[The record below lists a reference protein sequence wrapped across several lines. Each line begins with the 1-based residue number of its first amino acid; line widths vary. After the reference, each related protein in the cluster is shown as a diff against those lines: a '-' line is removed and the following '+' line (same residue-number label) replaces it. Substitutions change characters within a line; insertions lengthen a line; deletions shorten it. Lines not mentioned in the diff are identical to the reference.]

1 MTVRKLAS
9 VPTAGWS
16 GTLPLNRPFVKR
28 RAPHTEAVGRMRLVT
43 VHIDSRHLRS
53 ARQTLHRA
61 LGSEM
66 NLYVAKIDNRDGQAS
81 LQIELEADRVGEI
94 MSLLMRTLPEAE
106 FGAIRP
112 ARRMRA
118 H

>member
-1 MTVRKLAS
+1 MTLRKLAP

-16 GTLPLNRPFVKR
+16 GTIHLNRPVAR
-28 RAPHTEAVGRMRLVT
+28 PRVARADRAQARLVT
-43 VHIDSRHLRS
+43 VLIDSRHLRT

-66 NLYVAKIDNRDGQAS
+66 NLYVATIDNRDGQAS
-81 LQIELEADRVGEI
+81 LQIELEAGRVVEI
-94 MSLLMRTLPEAE
+94 MSLLMQTLPEAE
-106 FGAIRP
+106 FGAIRA
-112 ARRMRA
+112 ARRSRA